1 MRDHLAVAA
10 IAAVVTAVGAPV
22 AAALARRL
30 GAVAVRADVVRA
42 IPADGPP
49 GPGSLPGPAT
59 RTEQDAARDVA
70 RAAATVPTLGGLG
83 VLAGVLVALWVA
95 GRLPAFADVA
105 GATSEPLAVAV
116 GAVLVALVGALDDLF
131 DLSAWLKL
139 AGQVGASALVA
150 TLGVQLQSLWVP
162 GLGVVALAPDLGL
175 VLTVIALVATIN
187 VVNLVDG
194 LDGLA
199 AGLVAIGAV
208 AFLVYVAGTSSA
220 ATSIVPSSAL
230 LVAAITAGASL
241 GFLPA
246 NWHPAR
252 VFLGDTGSMLLGLL
266 LGAAAVAH
274 VGRTAVPTG
283 ADFLASAPLLL
294 PLVVLAVPFIDTAL
308 AIVRRLV
315 SDRPVTRADLGHLHH
330 RLVAAGHPH
339 RRAVLLLYAWSA
351 LVAFAAVGPVHLDAP
366 TVIASLLV
374 AGLVIT
380 GLTAA
385 TGRR

>member
-1 MRDHLAVAA
+1 VTDHLAVAA
-10 IAAVVTAVGAPV
+10 IAAVVTALCAPPV
-22 AAALARRL
+22 AALARRL
-30 GAVAVRADVVRA
+30 GAVAVRAEAVRA
-42 IPADGPP
+42 LPADDRAERRP
-49 GPGSLPGPAT
+49 
-59 RTEQDAARDVA
+59 DAGARS
-70 RAAATVPTLGGLG
+70 VPTLGGLA
-83 VLAGVLVALWVA
+83 VLAGVLAALGLA
-95 GRLPAFADVA
+95 GRLPAFADVTA
-105 GATSEPLAVAV
+105 ATSEPLAVAV
-116 GAVLVALVGALDDLF
+116 GAVIVALVGALDDLF

-139 AGQVGASALVA
+139 AGQVGAAALVA
-150 TLGVQLQSLWVP
+150 TLGVQLQYLWVP

-199 AGLVAIGAV
+199 AGLVTIGAV
-208 AFLVYVAGTSSA
+208 AFIVHVA
-220 ATSIVPSSAL
+220 ATAPAAVPVVPSSAL
-230 LVAAITAGASL
+230 LVATVTAGAAV

-274 VGRTAVPTG
+274 VGRTAVPTS
-283 ADFLASAPLLL
+283 ADFVASAPLLL
-294 PLVVLAVPFIDTAL
+294 PLVVLAVPFVDTAL
-308 AIVRRLV
+308 AIARRLLG
-315 SDRPVTRADLGHLHH
+315 DRPVTRADLGHLHH

-339 RRAVLLLYAWSA
+339 RRAVLLLHAWSA
-351 LVAFAAVGPVHLDAP
+351 LVAFAAVAPVLLDTP
-366 TVIASLLV
+366 IVVASLLV
-374 AGLVIT
+374 AGLVVT